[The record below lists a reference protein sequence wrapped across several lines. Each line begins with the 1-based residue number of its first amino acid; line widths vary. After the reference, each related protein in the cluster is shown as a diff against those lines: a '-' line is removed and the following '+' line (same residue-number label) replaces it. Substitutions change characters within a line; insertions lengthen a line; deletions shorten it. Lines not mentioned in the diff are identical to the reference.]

1 MTDTKSTQP
10 EQALGMGRTV
20 DVDVIAELDPETK
33 EVSFRLDS
41 DLKDDDDELVFDQN
55 RDEMR
60 KPDYYLV
67 EFNLVD
73 RTGLGL
79 RFTPSTK
86 DAFWVNMGPDD
97 RDSPPCPTT
106 PSYSEEIR
114 AVDVSKK
121 KLTVRNE
128 NNTVAKFTYSLGFLT
143 SDGNDLRFDP
153 GGTNKDGGI

>member
-1 MTDTKSTQP
+1 MTDTKSAQP
-10 EQALGMGRTV
+10 EQALGESRTV
-20 DVDVIAELDPETK
+20 DVFVIAELDSKTND
-33 EVSFRLDS
+33 VSFRLDS

-97 RDSPPCPTT
+97 KANPPCPLE
-106 PSYSEEIR
+106 PSYSDEIR
-114 AVDVSKK
+114 AVDVDRD

-128 NNTVAKFTYSLGFLT
+128 NNAVAKFTYSLGFLT
-143 SDGNDLRFDP
+143 SDGGAVRFDP
-153 GGTNKDGGI
+153 GGSNKDGGS